1 MTYYVPGIGYIE
13 APRALEDE
21 DDEIQILNEEELGKV
36 QECVFQTV
44 TEVWLAMGE
53 YSVYLHV
60 YKDVEPW
67 DLSDDVT
74 TYQAFPL

>member
-44 TEVWLAMGE
+44 TEVWLTLGE
-53 YSVYLHV
+53 YTAYLIV

-74 TYQAFPL
+74 SYPAFPL